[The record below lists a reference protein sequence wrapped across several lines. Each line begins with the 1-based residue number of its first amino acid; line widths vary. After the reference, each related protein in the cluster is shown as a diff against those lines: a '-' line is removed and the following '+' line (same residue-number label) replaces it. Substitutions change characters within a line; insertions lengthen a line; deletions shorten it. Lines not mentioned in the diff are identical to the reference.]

1 MGLENNKSNFERFL
15 GENLIGKLGIVIT
28 LIGVAIGIKYLIKDV
43 VLNDLIIQLIGY
55 SIGLILCAA
64 AIAFKKKYANFSAI
78 LMSGG
83 IAMLYIQT
91 YISFDIYHTFNQ
103 VLSFLLLVGLTI
115 TAMYIAVWYDTPVI
129 AHLGFIGAYAIPILI
144 NQNEGKHLFFLSYL
158 FLVNA
163 GVVFLTLKKEW
174 KSLNFTS
181 ILFTYIVLI
190 VWLVVSESTTP
201 WYGYLFGALLFS
213 LFHFSLFWQERKDTT
228 KTDSLAFTLLIAN
241 SILAYV
247 FIQNASE
254 ASYVSSYAGLIVGAV
269 HGVSAFILKR
279 QANHNST
286 YVNLHLIISVIALN
300 AYVAFEVQTSNV
312 GWIFA
317 LETAIL
323 IGLANQFLS
332 KSLMLVA
339 FVVQL
344 LAFVLTLAQMGYGQ
358 EGDNFPFFH
367 STAQYAWSSLVLLL
381 TAYFLNKRVA
391 DKLND
396 NWSQTLSFTLPIFS
410 VLLILFL
417 GIREITHYF
426 DMRYFQETAF
436 STIND
441 FQIPIAISNERL
453 LDYKSIWV
461 IQFLFALWGVIL
473 LGKRYISRDST
484 LGLNIVLTVFV
495 TISTTI
501 SLIIGFWNLNK
512 LRIEAFNYLSNPPE
526 FFVPAFPPTWYDVQ
540 LRYYFLVVV
549 AFLLFAL
556 YRFSTS
562 TAMPR
567 ALAVIQ
573 RLFMHV
579 VILWSLASEVIGW
592 SVQFNSN
599 PSYRFG
605 ISVTL
610 SLYSFFLI
618 ALGIRKAAKY
628 LCFAGLTLFFITLL
642 KLFAFDIWILNSL
655 AKTIAF
661 ISLGLLMLLVS
672 FLYGKYKTKL
682 FGSEE

>member
-1 MGLENNKSNFERFL
+1 
-15 GENLIGKLGIVIT
+15 
-28 LIGVAIGIKYLIKDV
+28 
-43 VLNDLIIQLIGY
+43 
-55 SIGLILCAA
+55 
-64 AIAFKKKYANFSAI
+64 
-78 LMSGG
+78 
-83 IAMLYIQT
+83 
-91 YISFDIYHTFNQ
+91 
-103 VLSFLLLVGLTI
+103 
-115 TAMYIAVWYDTPVI
+115 
-129 AHLGFIGAYAIPILI
+129 
-144 NQNEGKHLFFLSYL
+144 
-158 FLVNA
+158 
-163 GVVFLTLKKEW
+163 
-174 KSLNFTS
+174 
-181 ILFTYIVLI
+181 
-190 VWLVVSESTTP
+190 
-201 WYGYLFGALLFS
+201 
-213 LFHFSLFWQERKDTT
+213 LFWQERKDTT

-381 TAYFLNKRVA
+381 TAYFLNKRVSQ
-391 DKLND
+391 KLDD

-410 VLLILFL
+410 VLIILFL

-426 DMRYFQETAF
+426 DMRYFHETAL
-436 STIND
+436 STINS
-441 FQIPIAISNERL
+441 FEIPIAITNERL

-461 IQFLFALWGVIL
+461 IQFLFALWTVIL
-473 LGKRYISRDST
+473 LGKRYVSKDTT

-495 TISTTI
+495 LISTTI
-501 SLIIGFWNLNK
+501 SLIIGFWNLNT

-562 TAMPR
+562 AAMPR

-605 ISVTL
+605 LSVVL
-610 SLYSFFLI
+610 SMYSFFLI

-628 LCFAGLTLFFITLL
+628 LRFAGLTLFFITLL